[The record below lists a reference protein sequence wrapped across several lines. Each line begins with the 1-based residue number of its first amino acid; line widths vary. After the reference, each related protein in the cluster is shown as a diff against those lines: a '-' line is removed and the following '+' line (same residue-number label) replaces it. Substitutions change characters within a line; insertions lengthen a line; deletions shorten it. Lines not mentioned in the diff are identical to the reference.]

1 VALFYFHLRTG
12 DQLILDEEGQNL
24 PDLFAARRE
33 AEKSARE
40 LLAEAIKGGKEKVAD
55 SFVIVDEQGQM
66 DTFLIATVLPKS
78 CKK

>member
-1 VALFYFHLRTG
+1 MM
-12 DQLILDEEGQNL
+12 LDEEGQNL

-40 LLAEAIKGGKEKVAD
+40 LLARVKGGKEKVAD

-78 CKK
+78 CKN

>member
-1 VALFYFHLRTG
+1 M
-12 DQLILDEEGQNL
+12 LDEEGQNF

-40 LLAEAIKGGKEKVAD
+40 LLANAIKDGKEKVAD
-55 SFVIVDEQGQM
+55 ALVIVDEQGQI
-66 DTFLIATVLPKS
+66 DTFLVATVLPKF